1 MIMASTQ
8 PAQSVLNDAREIAEK
23 HDTADLNSL
32 LEAFGDRS
40 FGPVLLLLSLIAMSP
55 IGGIPLV
62 PSIIGVTIILFS
74 VQLLFGRSH
83 PWLPSALHK
92 LSISSDKLDDFLD
105 KNGKYIN
112 SMDRVFEPR
121 LEALASKPAKI
132 ACAVMVTILA
142 ALMIPLEI
150 IPFAVMIPAFGIA
163 VLSAALIAR
172 DGLIMAIGF
181 IASVSVLIFA
191 AYVLL

>member
-8 PAQSVLNDAREIAEK
+8 PAQSVLNDARDIAEK
-23 HDTADLNSL
+23 QDKADLKSL

-40 FGPVLLLLSLIAMSP
+40 FGPVLLLLSLVAMSP

-83 PWLPSALHK
+83 PWLPSALHE
-92 LSISSDKLDDFLD
+92 LNISSDKLDDFLD
-105 KNGKYIN
+105 KNGKHIK

-121 LEALASKPAKI
+121 LEVLASKPAKI

-150 IPFAVMIPAFGIA
+150 IPFAVAIPAFGIA
-163 VLSAALIAR
+163 TLSAALMAR

-181 IASVSVLIFA
+181 AASVSVLIFA
-191 AYVLL
+191 AYILL